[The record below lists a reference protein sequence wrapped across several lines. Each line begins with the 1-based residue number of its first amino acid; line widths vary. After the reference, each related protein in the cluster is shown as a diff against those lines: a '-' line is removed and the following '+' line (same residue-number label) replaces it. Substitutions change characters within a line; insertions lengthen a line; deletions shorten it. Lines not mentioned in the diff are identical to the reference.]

1 MGSIRNGARGALND
15 IQHACKLSRT
25 PGWRTG
31 ITTILGSDV
40 AADFLAVWDPLC
52 SFVDVLIGL
61 DNFFNQID
69 YSQETGGSEDI
80 PTLL

>member
-1 MGSIRNGARGALND
+1 MGTIRNGSRGALSA
-15 IQHACKLSRT
+15 IQRACKLSRT

-40 AADFLAVWDPLC
+40 APDFFAVWDPLC
-52 SFVDVLIGL
+52 SFVDTLIGI

>member
-1 MGSIRNGARGALND
+1 MGTIRNGARGALNA
-15 IQHACKLSRT
+15 IQKACKLSRT

-31 ITTILGSDV
+31 ITVILGSDV
-40 AADFLAVWDPLC
+40 APDFFAVWDPLC
-52 SFVDVLIGL
+52 VFVDDLIGI
-61 DNFFNQID
+61 DNWFNQID

>member
-1 MGSIRNGARGALND
+1 LFA
-15 IQHACKLSRT
+15 IQRACKLSRT

-40 AADFLAVWDPLC
+40 APDFFAVWDPLC
-52 SFVDVLIGL
+52 SFVDTLIGI
-61 DNFFNQID
+61 DNWFNQID